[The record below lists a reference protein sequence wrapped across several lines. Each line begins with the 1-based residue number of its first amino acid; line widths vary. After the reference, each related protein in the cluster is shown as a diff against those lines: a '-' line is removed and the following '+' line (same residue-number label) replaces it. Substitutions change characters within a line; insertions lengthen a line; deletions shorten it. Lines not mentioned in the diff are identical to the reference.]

1 MAGMGELLLLHAFI
15 QSKVA
20 SIHTHVTPNTPAATG
35 HATCTISL
43 KTQIPSSPVYSQF
56 TLGQTTRTK
65 NHPLHDSYQLNT
77 IAQCWSRAQTK
88 FFNHVTTYQQK

>member
-15 QSKVA
+15 QSKVE
-20 SIHTHVTPNTPAATG
+20 SIHTHVTPNTPAATV

-88 FFNHVTTYQQK
+88 FFNHVTTHQQK